1 MKIEGRVKRISGPIV
16 RADGLGGAGL
26 FDVVEVGPNRIMGE
40 IVRLE
45 GDEAIIQVYEDDTGM
60 MIGAEANSTG
70 RPLSALLGPGLIGT
84 IYDGIQRPLQKLYE
98 QSDAPTPAA
107 KAFMKPGV
115 SGEPLDMRKKWPFA
129 PDPQIEAAIQS
140 GQKPAAKPGTVLGTV
155 KETESVTC
163 SIMAPPGLTGQD
175 GHADQDVIA
184 WLAGAGD
191 YAAADVIAKTAAGA
205 EITLAQWWPVR
216 IARPSRMRLSAEQ
229 PLITGERVIDLFF
242 PLSKGGTAAIPG
254 GFGTGKTMT
263 QHAIAKWCDADVIVY
278 IGCGE
283 RGNEMTDV
291 LTEFPHLT
299 DPRTGRS
306 LMERTILIANTS
318 NMPVAAREVS
328 IYTGVT
334 LAEFYRDMGYAVAI
348 MADSTS
354 RWAEAL
360 RELSG
365 RMEEMPAE
373 EGFPAYLPT
382 RLAEFY
388 ERAGRVT
395 TLNGREGSVSM
406 IGAVSPPGGDFSEP
420 VTQHTKRFI
429 RCFWALD
436 RDLANAR
443 HYPAISWIDSYSE
456 YAEEVKDWWEKISPS
471 WAAVRREAM
480 DLLKK
485 EQRLAEIV
493 RLIGPDALPDGER
506 LVLTASEII
515 KDGFLQQNSFD
526 EVDMYCVPA
535 KQIRLLELIME
546 FYRRADA
553 CIKLGAPLYRIMS
566 LTAEGEAEGAG
577 IDITD
582 EAALAALADRAAIA
596 EKAAA
601 GEAAAPARPL
611 RERLARLKSE
621 VKNDDLK
628 AFAAFEQEMAGAL
641 DRLERSYRNKEL
653 L

>member
-1 MKIEGRVKRISGPIV
+1 VIEGRVRRISGPII
-16 RADGLGGAGL
+16 RATGLGGAGL
-26 FDVVEVGPNRIMGE
+26 FDVVEVGEKRIIGE

-45 GDEAIIQVYEDDTGM
+45 GDEAIIQVYEDNTGLKT
-60 MIGAEANSTG
+60 GAPAHSTG
-70 RPLSALLGPGLIGT
+70 RPLSALLGPGLMGT
-84 IYDGIQRPLQKLYE
+84 IYDGIQRPLELLYS
-98 QSDAPTPAA
+98 QSG
-107 KAFMKPGV
+107 AFMTPGER
-115 SGEPLDMRKKWPFA
+115 GDPLDTKKKWHFV
-129 PDPQIEAAIQS
+129 PDVSLCGKLASDEKIPVTT
-140 GQKPAAKPGTVLGTV
+140 GLVLGTIQ
-155 KETESVTC
+155 ETQSVC
-163 SIMAPPGLTGQD
+163 CKIMIPPGLKGGNIT
-175 GHADQDVIA
+175 AISA
-184 WLAGAGD
+184 EGD
-191 YAAADVIAKTAAGA
+191 YTVLDTAAKTSLG
-205 EITLAQWWPVR
+205 ENIPIAQWWPVR
-216 IARPSRMRLSAEQ
+216 LPRPVAERLSPDQ
-229 PLITGERVIDLFF
+229 PLVTGERVIDVFF

-263 QHAIAKWCDADVIVY
+263 QHAIAKWCDADVIIY

-291 LTEFPHLT
+291 LTEFPELQ

-306 LMERTILIANTS
+306 LMERTLLIANTS

-334 LAEFYRDMGYAVAI
+334 LAEFYRDMGCHVAI

-388 ERAGRVT
+388 ERAGRVR
-395 TLNGREGSVSM
+395 TLSGSEGSVSI

-456 YAEEVKDWWEKISPS
+456 YAEEVKPWWERVSPY
-471 WAAVRREAM
+471 WADVRRQCM
-480 DLLKK
+480 DLLKS
-485 EQRLAEIV
+485 EQKLAEIV
-493 RLIGPDALPDGER
+493 RLIGPDALPDEQK
-506 LVLTASEII
+506 LILMTSEII

-526 EVDMYCVPA
+526 KIDMFCVPA
-535 KQIRLLELIME
+535 KQVRLLQLIME
-546 FYRRADA
+546 FHERAKV
-553 CIKLGAPLYRIMS
+553 CIKLGAPLTKIS
-566 LTAEGEAEGAG
+566 GTGLKEN
-577 IDITD
+577 
-582 EAALAALADRAAIA
+582 LS
-596 EKAAA
+596 
-601 GEAAAPARPL
+601 
-611 RERLARLKSE
+611 RLKST
-621 VKNDDLK
+621 VKND
-628 AFAAFEQEMAGAL
+628 AL
-641 DRLERSYRNKEL
+641 DDLDSFEAEMRSSLEELERSYRTREL
-653 L
+653 

>member
-1 MKIEGRVKRISGPIV
+1 MIEGTVKRISGPII
-16 RADGLGGAGL
+16 RAAGLGGAGL
-26 FDVVEVGPNRIMGE
+26 FDVVEVGEKRIIGE

-45 GDEAIIQVYEDDTGM
+45 QDEAVIQVYEDDTGLK
-60 MIGAEANSTG
+60 IGASATSTG

-84 IYDGIQRPLQKLYE
+84 IYDGIQRPLEALFKQNG
-98 QSDAPTPAA
+98 P
-107 KAFMKPGV
+107 FMA
-115 SGEPLDMRKKWPFA
+115 SGSRGDPLDPAKSWAFV
-129 PDPQIEAAIQS
+129 PDPDLADRLAA
-140 GQKPAAKPGTVLGTV
+140 GAEVRALPGLTLGTV
-155 KETESVTC
+155 KETESITC
-163 SIMAPPGLTGQD
+163 KILVPPTIRQGRITELLPPGEYTLD
-175 GHADQDVIA
+175 
-184 WLAGAGD
+184 
-191 YAAADVIAKTAAGA
+191 TAVARTDRG
-205 EITLAQWWPVR
+205 ESIPLAQWWPVR
-216 IARPSRMRLSAEQ
+216 IPRPSAERLPPDE
-229 PLITGERVIDLFF
+229 PLITGERVIDVFF
-242 PLSKGGTAAIPG
+242 PLSKGGAAAIPG

-263 QHAIAKWCDADVIVY
+263 QHAIAKWCDADVIIY

-291 LTEFPHLT
+291 LTEFPELT

-334 LAEFYRDMGYAVAI
+334 LAEFYRDMGYHVAI

-388 ERAGRVT
+388 ERAGRVRT
-395 TLNGREGSVSM
+395 CGGSEGSISI

-456 YAEEVKDWWEKISPS
+456 YAGEVEPWWEKVNPQ
-471 WAAVRREAM
+471 WAPVRREAL

-485 EQRLAEIV
+485 EQHLAEIV
-493 RLIGPDALPDGER
+493 RLIGPDALPDDQR
-506 LVLTASEII
+506 LILLTAEII
-515 KDGFLQQNSFD
+515 KNGFLQQNSFD
-526 EVDMYCVPA
+526 EVDMYCVPV
-535 KQIRLLELIME
+535 KQIRLLELVME
-546 FYRRADA
+546 FYRRSQA
-553 CIKLGAPLYRIMS
+553 CITLGVTLFNIN
-566 LTAEGEAEGAG
+566 
-577 IDITD
+577 
-582 EAALAALADRAAIA
+582 ALPI
-596 EKAAA
+596 
-601 GEAAAPARPL
+601 
-611 RERLARLKSE
+611 RERLSRLKSE
-621 VKNDDLK
+621 VKNEDSEGLLT
-628 AFAAFEQEMAGAL
+628 FEREMRASL
-641 DRLERSYRNKEL
+641 EELERGYRNRDKL
-653 L
+653 

>member
-1 MKIEGRVKRISGPIV
+1 MIEGRVRRISGPII
-16 RADGLGGAGL
+16 RAEGLGSAGL
-26 FDVVEVGPNRIMGE
+26 FDVVEVGDKKLIGE

-45 GDEAIIQVYEDDTGM
+45 KDEAVVQVYEDDTGL
-60 MIGAEANSTG
+60 MIGAKAHSTG
-70 RPLSALLGPGLIGT
+70 RPLSVLLGPGLIGT
-84 IYDGIQRPLQKLYE
+84 IYDGIQRPLEALFK
-98 QSDAPTPAA
+98 QSG
-107 KAFMKPGV
+107 AFME
-115 SGEPLDMRKKWPFA
+115 SGARGDPLDAEKKWAFV
-129 PDPQIEAAIQS
+129 PDAELAKKITAGEKIPAI
-140 GQKPAAKPGTVLGTV
+140 PGLVLGTV
-155 KETESVTC
+155 KETESITC
-163 SIMAPPGLTGQD
+163 KIMVPPSSITGS
-175 GHADQDVIA
+175 
-184 WLAGAGD
+184 
-191 YAAADVIAKTAAGA
+191 KTAYGNLTWLSPAA
-205 EITLAQWWPVR
+205 EYTINGIAARTESGMEIALAQWWPVR
-216 IARPSRMRLSAEQ
+216 IPRPNAERLSPEM
-229 PLITGERVIDLFF
+229 PLVTGQRVIDVFF

-263 QHAIAKWCDADVIVY
+263 QHAIAKWCDADVIIY

-306 LMERTILIANTS
+306 LMERTVLIANTS

-334 LAEFYRDMGYAVAI
+334 LAEFYRDMGYHVAI

-388 ERAGRVT
+388 ERAGRVR
-395 TLNGREGSVSM
+395 TLSGFEGSVSI

-456 YAEEVKDWWEKISPS
+456 YAEEVKPWWEKVNPQ
-471 WAAVRREAM
+471 WAAVRQSAL

-493 RLIGPDALPDGER
+493 RLIGPDALPDDQR
-506 LVLTASEII
+506 LVLITSEII
-515 KDGFLQQNSFD
+515 KNGFLQQNSFD
-526 EVDMYCVPA
+526 DIDMYCVPA
-535 KQIRLLELIME
+535 KQVRLLEMIME
-546 FYRRADA
+546 FHERSAT
-553 CIKLGAPLYRIMS
+553 CIKLGAPLFKITS
-566 LTAEGEAEGAG
+566 LP
-577 IDITD
+577 I
-582 EAALAALADRAAIA
+582 
-596 EKAAA
+596 
-601 GEAAAPARPL
+601 
-611 RERLARLKSE
+611 REELSRLKSGI
-621 VKNDDLK
+621 KNEDAGGL
-628 AFAAFEQEMAGAL
+628 AEFERNMRTSLEE
-641 DRLERSYRNKEL
+641 LERSYRTKEML
-653 L
+653 

>member
-1 MKIEGRVKRISGPIV
+1 MNIGQVKRIAGPIIH
-16 RADGLGGAGL
+16 ATGLGGAGL
-26 FDVVEVGPNRIMGE
+26 FDVVDVGPKKILGE

-45 GDEAIIQVYEDDTGM
+45 KDEAVIQVYEDGTGM
-60 MIGAEANSTG
+60 YVGAEAESTG
-70 RPLSALLGPGLIGT
+70 RPLSARLGPGLIGT
-84 IYDGIQRPLQKLYE
+84 IYDGIQRPLELLYQ
-98 QSDAPTPAA
+98 QSG
-107 KAFMKPGV
+107 AFMEPGVRGERLDPDKGWDFVPNPEIAGKLARKEPVTVKPGL
-115 SGEPLDMRKKWPFA
+115 S
-129 PDPQIEAAIQS
+129 
-140 GQKPAAKPGTVLGTV
+140 LGTV
-155 KETESVTC
+155 KETESITC
-163 SIMAPPGLTGQD
+163 KIMVPPVCKGGL
-175 GHADQDVIA
+175 
-184 WLAGAGD
+184 LLELRGAGTYTIND
-191 YAAADVIAKTAAGA
+191 IVALSDKD
-205 EITLAQWWPVR
+205 ERFFLSQWWPLR
-216 IARPSRMRLSAEQ
+216 LPRPAAKRLAPDK
-229 PLITGERVIDLFF
+229 PLITGERVIDVFF

-263 QHAIAKWCDADVIVY
+263 QHAIAKWCDADVIIY

-291 LTEFPHLT
+291 LTEFPHLI

-306 LMERTILIANTS
+306 LMERTVLIANTS

-334 LAEFYRDMGYAVAI
+334 IAEFYRDMGYHVAI

-388 ERAGRVT
+388 ERAGRIE
-395 TLNGREGSVSM
+395 TLNGEEGSVSI

-456 YAEEVKDWWEKISPS
+456 YAEEVKPWWEQVNPV
-471 WAAVRREAM
+471 WAVVRQKAL

-485 EQRLAEIV
+485 EQRLSEIV
-493 RLIGPDALPDGER
+493 RLIGPDALPDDQR
-506 LVLTASEII
+506 LILITSEII
-515 KDGFLQQNSFD
+515 KNGFLQQNSFD

-535 KQIRLLELIME
+535 KQVRLLEFIMY
-546 FYRRADA
+546 FYEKAA
-553 CIKLGAPLYRIMS
+553 MCIKLGAPLVQI
-566 LTAEGEAEGAG
+566 TALPE
-577 IDITD
+577 
-582 EAALAALADRAAIA
+582 
-596 EKAAA
+596 
-601 GEAAAPARPL
+601 
-611 RERLARLKSE
+611 RERLSRIKSE
-621 VKNDDLK
+621 IKNTDMDSLND
-628 AFAAFEQEMAGAL
+628 FEHGLNMVMEE
-641 DRLERSYRNKEL
+641 LERNYRTKGHL
-653 L
+653 

>member
-1 MKIEGRVKRISGPIV
+1 MTINGTVRRISGPIV
-16 RADGLGGAGL
+16 RAGGLGRAGL
-26 FDVVEVGPNRIMGE
+26 FDVVEVGEKRILGE

-45 GDEAIIQVYEDDTGM
+45 QDEAVIQVYEDDTGLKV
-60 MIGAEANSTG
+60 GAEAVSMG
-70 RPLSALLGPGLIGT
+70 RPLSVLLGPGLIGT
-84 IYDGIQRPLQKLYE
+84 IYDGIQRPLKLLY
-98 QSDAPTPAA
+98 QLTG
-107 KAFMKPGV
+107 AFMSPGV
-115 SGEPLDMRKKWPFA
+115 RGDPLDMEKKWSFVPNPEIAAAVNGGTGTAAA
-129 PDPQIEAAIQS
+129 P
-140 GQKPAAKPGTVLGTV
+140 GLVLGTV
-155 KETESVTC
+155 KETESITC
-163 SIMAPPGLTGQD
+163 SIMVPPDAKGNL
-175 GHADQDVIA
+175 V
-184 WLAGAGD
+184 WLAPAGE
-191 YAAADVIAKTAAGA
+191 YNCTEIIAKTGTGA
-205 EITLAQWWPVR
+205 EIPLAQWWPVR
-216 IARPSRMRLSAEQ
+216 IPRPSAERLSPDQ

-291 LTEFPHLT
+291 LTEFPHLE

-334 LAEFYRDMGYAVAI
+334 LAEFYRDMGFHVAI

-388 ERAGRVT
+388 ERAGRVK
-395 TLNGREGSVSM
+395 TLNGREGSVSI

-456 YAEEVKDWWEKISPS
+456 YAEEVKPWWERLSPA
-471 WAAVRREAM
+471 WAKVRQEAL

-493 RLIGPDALPDGER
+493 RLIGPDALPDDQR
-506 LVLTASEII
+506 LILLASEII

-526 EVDMYCVPA
+526 EIDMYCVPS

-546 FYRRADA
+546 FYERSRL
-553 CIKLGAPLYRIMS
+553 CIQLGAPLYKITALS
-566 LTAEGEAEGAG
+566 TGPAGTGAASADAGELPGAGLPETAETG
-577 IDITD
+577 
-582 EAALAALADRAAIA
+582 
-596 EKAAA
+596 AA
-601 GEAAAPARPL
+601 GENAARPL
-611 RERLARLKSE
+611 RERLSRLKSE
-621 VKNDDLK
+621 VKNDDDR
-628 AFAAFEQEMAGAL
+628 AFADFERDMVGAL
-641 DRLERSYRNKEL
+641 EALERSYRNKEL